1 MDRREN
7 MLDAIGE
14 VGSDLIVQAE
24 TKRFAPG
31 PLRRWGGLAAALVLV
46 IGLTA
51 LALPWL
57 QNNDEASNALSSTE
71 SDTAVGTDTPTD
83 TDTETAIDPMTDDTA
98 EDTASPD
105 EAADDPELELN
116 TEDIPEGEEEDPV
129 DSIQVQDSWTLSL
142 PTYEDAQE
150 LWYSG
155 RGDQLISNFVTT
167 LELGWNG
174 FNDPILNFEDPEE
187 LSSQALL
194 RFFLLILNQQKGNG
208 WYNGPSYETRWFE
221 AQADLPADSPYA
233 ALGGWYDIP
242 VDELQATLS
251 CWLPSYQ
258 FSPEELSNYVPEEN
272 VIRLETVYL
281 QEKEGFLQLEAAEFD
296 DENQTM
302 ALTVTRFS
310 DSEMQWPIVSRV
322 YVLHFE
328 RGMVN
333 YVSILQD

>member
-24 TKRFAPG
+24 TRRFAPG

-57 QNNDEASNALSSTE
+57 QNDETSDALSATE
-71 SDTAVGTDTPTD
+71 SDAAVSTDTTAD
-83 TDTETAIDPMTDDTA
+83 TDTAADADTA
-98 EDTASPD
+98 ADEAPTDTASPD
-105 EAADDPELELN
+105 EAADAPDPALD
-116 TEDIPEGEEEDPV
+116 TEGIPEHEEEDPV
-129 DSIQVQDSWTLSL
+129 DSIQVQDSWALSL
-142 PTYEDAQE
+142 PTYEAAQE
-150 LWYSG
+150 LWDSG
-155 RGDQLISNFVTT
+155 RGDQLLSSFVST
-167 LELGWNG
+167 LELGWTG
-174 FNDPILNFEDPEE
+174 YNDMIFNFEDPAQ
-187 LSSQALL
+187 LSSQDLL

-208 WYNGPSYETRWFE
+208 WYIGPSYETRWFE

-251 CWLPSYQ
+251 CWLQSYQ
-258 FSPEELSNYVPEEN
+258 FSPEELSDYVPEEN
-272 VIRLETVYL
+272 AVRLDTVYL
-281 QEKEGFLQLEAAEFD
+281 QQKESFLQLEDAAFD
-296 DENQTM
+296 DETQTM
-302 ALTVTRFS
+302 TLTVTRYS
-310 DSEMQWPIVSRV
+310 DSTRKTPIVSRM
-322 YVLHFE
+322 YVLRFE

-333 YVSILQD
+333 YMSILAV

>member
-24 TKRFAPG
+24 TRRFAPG

-57 QNNDEASNALSSTE
+57 QSDDETSNALSSTE
-71 SDTAVGTDTPTD
+71 SDAAVSTETPD
-83 TDTETAIDPMTDDTA
+83 TDTQTTVDTATDDAADDTA
-98 EDTASPD
+98 APDASVD
-105 EAADDPELELN
+105 ADLGQNAADSAES
-116 TEDIPEGEEEDPV
+116 EEEDPV
-129 DSIQVQDSWTLSL
+129 DSIQVQASWTLSL
-142 PTYEDAQE
+142 PTYEDAKE

-155 RGDQLISNFVTT
+155 RGNQLISNFVAT
-167 LELGWNG
+167 LELGWIG
-174 FNDPILNFEDPEE
+174 FNDPILNFQDPEE
-187 LSSQALL
+187 LSSQDLL

-208 WYNGPSYETRWFE
+208 WYSGPSYEARWFE
-221 AQADLPADSPYA
+221 EQADLPADSPYA

-251 CWLPSYQ
+251 CWLPSYH
-258 FSPEELSNYVPEEN
+258 FSPEELSNYIPEED
-272 VIRLETVYL
+272 VIRLDTVYIEE
-281 QEKEGFLQLEAAEFD
+281 QEGFLQMDAAEFD
-296 DENQTM
+296 DENQMM
-302 ALTVTRFS
+302 ALVVSRYS
-310 DSEMQWPIVSRV
+310 GSEFQTKIVSRT
-322 YVLHFE
+322 YILRFE

-333 YVSILQD
+333 YMGIYES

>member
-71 SDTAVGTDTPTD
+71 SDTAVGTDVPAD

-116 TEDIPEGEEEDPV
+116 TEDIPESEEEDPV
-129 DSIQVQDSWTLSL
+129 DSIQVQASWTLSL
-142 PTYEDAQE
+142 PTYEDAKE

-155 RGDQLISNFVTT
+155 RGNQLISNFVAT
-167 LELGWNG
+167 LELGWIG
-174 FNDPILNFEDPEE
+174 FNDPILNFQDPEK
-187 LSSQALL
+187 LSSQDLL

-208 WYNGPSYETRWFE
+208 WYSGPSYEARWFE
-221 AQADLPADSPYA
+221 EQADLPADSPYA

-251 CWLPSYQ
+251 CWLPSYH
-258 FSPEELSNYVPEEN
+258 FSPEELSNYVPEED
-272 VIRLETVYL
+272 VIRLDTVYIEE
-281 QEKEGFLQLEAAEFD
+281 QEGFLQMDAAEFD
-296 DENQTM
+296 DENQMM
-302 ALTVTRFS
+302 ALVVSRYS
-310 DSEMQWPIVSRV
+310 GSEFQTKIVSRT
-322 YVLHFE
+322 YILRFE

-333 YVSILQD
+333 YMGIYES